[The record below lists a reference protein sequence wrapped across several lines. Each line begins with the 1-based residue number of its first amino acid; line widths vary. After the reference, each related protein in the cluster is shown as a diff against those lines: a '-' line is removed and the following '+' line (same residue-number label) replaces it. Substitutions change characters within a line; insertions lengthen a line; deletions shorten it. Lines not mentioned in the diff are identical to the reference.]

1 MVDSRKS
8 AQAKQQRRNRDGTY
22 ADEAKLVACR
32 AGTSLNV
39 SNNVS
44 KPILVMRRLKPMRQA

>member
-1 MVDSRKS
+1 MVDSRNQHRQNSNVETVTALMRMK
-8 AQAKQQRRNRDGTY
+8 
-22 ADEAKLVACR
+22 AKLVACR